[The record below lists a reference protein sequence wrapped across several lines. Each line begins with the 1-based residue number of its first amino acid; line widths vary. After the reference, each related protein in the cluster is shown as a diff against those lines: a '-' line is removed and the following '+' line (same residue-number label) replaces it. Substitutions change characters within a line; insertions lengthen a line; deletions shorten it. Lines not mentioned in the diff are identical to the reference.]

1 MGGPE
6 RAGVWGRSHGTPA
19 GREAKR
25 EPAGPDPSSR
35 ICPLPSPETQVPADP
50 EGTQPLGGGA
60 RGGHALQLT
69 RGPQQHAQETHPH
82 HRGDHD
88 VSALGGRAVLL
99 FTNIRFS

>member
-6 RAGVWGRSHGTPA
+6 RAGVWRRSPGTPA

-25 EPAGPDPSSR
+25 ETAGPDLSPR
-35 ICPLPSPETQVPADP
+35 TCPLPSPETQVPADP
-50 EGTQPLGGGA
+50 EGTQPLGRGA

-69 RGPQQHAQETHPH
+69 HGPQQRAQETHPH
-82 HRGDHD
+82 RRGDHD